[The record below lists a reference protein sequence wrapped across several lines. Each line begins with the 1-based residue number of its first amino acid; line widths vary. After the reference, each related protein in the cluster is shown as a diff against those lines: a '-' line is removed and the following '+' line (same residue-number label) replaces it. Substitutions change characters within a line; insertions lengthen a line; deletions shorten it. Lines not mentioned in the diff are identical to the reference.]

1 MKTQKEFPEHKPDR
15 LEQSPG
21 GDPNSTREYDE
32 IVAQMSDRSR
42 QVEASLARTEA
53 QLQTLENTRP
63 SYAQGTLLPTLKAKK
78 KNPKQRGTTISTY
91 DEDLLKSLEQK
102 YPEYADSLSSSVSRP
117 HTSAEIQVV
126 RRPHTSATVTLDIRA
141 STPLLSKSES
151 AFAASRKKKR
161 RSKSR
166 AREPPSSEQPG
177 VGMPTENDAGQV
189 FVTKAVQAAALPW
202 TRYYFPAQSITT
214 QSLKQA
220 CSSNARPFF
229 QYIDVQFPGPF
240 SAPDQM
246 IVEGSPEWV
255 RKDWDQLYY
264 IPNLPAKPKTGMEK
278 RAWPE
283 VAHVPAQ
290 ASFDPK
296 CEYWKE
302 GCPQLVQ
309 MQTFC
314 KMVARISP
322 RTAQDEKPLGDLVRA
337 LLEYLADQIE
347 HASCD
352 AADMYMAKAAEL
364 KQSIWKEMQEMH
376 KQIED
381 SVEECLSGANL
392 PMDKIALMRLKLRE
406 YKTEAMAKVSTLQKN
421 KLDLSRQEAL
431 KQQELLSQATEEAAA
446 LATEKEGLQIELEEE
461 RLKSQVLADQLQEET
476 LKRCRDPPREKLT
489 LKVVPQRCP
498 RIPPRESDPQ

>member
-1 MKTQKEFPEHKPDR
+1 MFPETLPSLDGIFSDSGVPRKNKLNVPDNRRMKTQKEFPEHKPDR

-177 VGMPTENDAGQV
+177 VGMPTENDAGQ
-189 FVTKAVQAAALPW
+189 
-202 TRYYFPAQSITT
+202 
-214 QSLKQA
+214 A

-290 ASFDPK
+290 
-296 CEYWKE
+296 
-302 GCPQLVQ
+302 V
-309 MQTFC
+309 
-314 KMVARISP
+314 
-322 RTAQDEKPLGDLVRA
+322 
-337 LLEYLADQIE
+337 
-347 HASCD
+347 
-352 AADMYMAKAAEL
+352 
-364 KQSIWKEMQEMH
+364 
-376 KQIED
+376 
-381 SVEECLSGANL
+381 
-392 PMDKIALMRLKLRE
+392 
-406 YKTEAMAKVSTLQKN
+406 
-421 KLDLSRQEAL
+421 
-431 KQQELLSQATEEAAA
+431 
-446 LATEKEGLQIELEEE
+446 
-461 RLKSQVLADQLQEET
+461 
-476 LKRCRDPPREKLT
+476 
-489 LKVVPQRCP
+489 
-498 RIPPRESDPQ
+498 

>member
-1 MKTQKEFPEHKPDR
+1 M
-15 LEQSPG
+15 
-21 GDPNSTREYDE
+21 
-32 IVAQMSDRSR
+32 
-42 QVEASLARTEA
+42 
-53 QLQTLENTRP
+53 
-63 SYAQGTLLPTLKAKK
+63 
-78 KNPKQRGTTISTY
+78 
-91 DEDLLKSLEQK
+91 
-102 YPEYADSLSSSVSRP
+102 
-117 HTSAEIQVV
+117 
-126 RRPHTSATVTLDIRA
+126 
-141 STPLLSKSES
+141 
-151 AFAASRKKKR
+151 
-161 RSKSR
+161 
-166 AREPPSSEQPG
+166 
-177 VGMPTENDAGQV
+177 
-189 FVTKAVQAAALPW
+189 
-202 TRYYFPAQSITT
+202 
-214 QSLKQA
+214 
-220 CSSNARPFF
+220 
-229 QYIDVQFPGPF
+229 
-240 SAPDQM
+240 
-246 IVEGSPEWV
+246 
-255 RKDWDQLYY
+255 
-264 IPNLPAKPKTGMEK
+264 
-278 RAWPE
+278 
-283 VAHVPAQ
+283 Q

-476 LKRCRDPPREKLT
+476 LKRMEMHQRLLDSRALVMDLEGKQFDLQAKAALSVKAEDYYERWMGAQAELDSIRAATRSKLKHVEEEKQRNARYMEEQFRIAKEAVTSAATKQTEKMEEGMRQAQRQQATLQQGHEHDADVVNKMSEEMLRLQQELLATQGRAAKKQQQLDQSHQVRRPSPAGHPTAPRARAAQRDEAAAHGCQLLPMGT
-489 LKVVPQRCP
+489 
-498 RIPPRESDPQ
+498 